1 MNEHNR
7 TIHSPQWDLDGDVPI
22 HGNGQ
27 QTEDGALCED
37 QHEACNE
44 ETPVKLAAEARADDD
59 SEWNG
64 QESHCDVRQSQR
76 HHKEVGDA
84 LEVTV
89 QADGPAH
96 QNISCHCQN
105 RNQELKNNVDER
117 RHGAINWCER
127 TSSGTHIVVLPII
140 AQWDFTLPLDGS
152 SNRCED

>member
-1 MNEHNR
+1 M
-7 TIHSPQWDLDGDVPI
+7 
-22 HGNGQ
+22 
-27 QTEDGALCED
+27 
-37 QHEACNE
+37 
-44 ETPVKLAAEARADDD
+44 KMAAEARADGD

-89 QADGPAH
+89 KADGPAH
-96 QNISCHCQN
+96 QNVPCHCQN
-105 RNQELKNNVDER
+105 RNQKLKNNVDER
-117 RHGAINWCER
+117 RHGAINRCER

-140 AQWDFTLPLDGS
+140 AQWDFTVPLNGS